1 MGYKNDEGY
10 NDQTAGEAIS
20 NVIKEQRKL
29 DYMKF
34 YEHFGSYDELRV
46 TATVL

>member
-10 NDQTAGEAIS
+10 NDPTAGEAIS
-20 NVIKEQRKL
+20 NVIKEQKKL

-34 YEHFGSYDELRV
+34 YEQFGSY
-46 TATVL
+46 